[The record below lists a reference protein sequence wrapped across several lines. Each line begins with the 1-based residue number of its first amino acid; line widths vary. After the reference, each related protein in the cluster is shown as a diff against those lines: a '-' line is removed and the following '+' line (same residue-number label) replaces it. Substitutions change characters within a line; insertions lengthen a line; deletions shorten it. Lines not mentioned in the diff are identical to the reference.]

1 MSTVSSPFRDSEFR
15 LNSPTNSFELNSQL
29 TLNVETFCETSLC
42 ADEMQQ
48 TSEHY
53 DINIEN
59 VNIQTESSQPH
70 CMFGVQ
76 FQSQEC
82 LLMEKEEFMMRTYH
96 SISTQKGRIEEL
108 EKTLRFTLDEFEQM
122 RLLNQSLQSQL
133 LESNTKV
140 QVEATNYLTFKKLK
154 SIEIKELTERIELL
168 DSLLMNTEEEN
179 KSMKSLLAS
188 TTSQNESSLKNY
200 KELEH
205 ELDSFRSKD
214 DHNAAIVAQLK
225 SRVNELTNELE
236 AANVVEADLKSE
248 NAYLKWQEKKH
259 EEHVQSLQYEL
270 TCMQSKI
277 QEMKNKES
285 EVVKQLESTV
295 GELKV
300 QQYHSQLEISS
311 LRLQLVHRCNA

>member
-1 MSTVSSPFRDSEFR
+1 
-15 LNSPTNSFELNSQL
+15 
-29 TLNVETFCETSLC
+29 
-42 ADEMQQ
+42 
-48 TSEHY
+48 
-53 DINIEN
+53 
-59 VNIQTESSQPH
+59 
-70 CMFGVQ
+70 
-76 FQSQEC
+76 
-82 LLMEKEEFMMRTYH
+82 MEKEEFMMRTYH

-311 LRLQLVHRCNA
+311 LRLQLVHRCNAMY